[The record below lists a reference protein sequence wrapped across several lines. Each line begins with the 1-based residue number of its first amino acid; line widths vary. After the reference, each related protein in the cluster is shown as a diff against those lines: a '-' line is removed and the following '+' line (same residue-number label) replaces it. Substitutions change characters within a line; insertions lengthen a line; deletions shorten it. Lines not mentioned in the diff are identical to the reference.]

1 MDCLGAEAYSNR
13 CLLNKNGLTFVAFLL
28 IFSLP
33 YAMYIFF
40 FFFLLFFMGVSPGRN
55 KKGLRVRK

>member
-33 YAMYIFF
+33 YAMYIF
-40 FFFLLFFMGVSPGRN
+40 LFFVFFCFSLWEYLQEGI
-55 KKGLRVRK
+55 RKV

>member
-33 YAMYIFF
+33 YAMYIFLF
-40 FFFLLFFMGVSPGRN
+40 FFFCFSLWEYLQEGI
-55 KKGLRVRK
+55 RKV

>member
-40 FFFLLFFMGVSPGRN
+40 FFFFCFSLWEYLQEGI
-55 KKGLRVRK
+55 RKV

>member
-33 YAMYIFF
+33 YAMYIFLF
-40 FFFLLFFMGVSPGRN
+40 FFFGFSLWEYLQEGI
-55 KKGLRVRK
+55 RKV